1 MKAYQTIEWLCIQ
14 TCTLYKD
21 IFMII
26 KATHLAQYIE
36 ESKPTKDSRIL
47 LFITREEKEKLQKI
61 SLSTGMSM
69 NEIVRRSLFNTILMM

>member
-1 MKAYQTIEWLCIQ
+1 
-14 TCTLYKD
+14 
-21 IFMII
+21 MII

-47 LFITREEKEKLQKI
+47 LFITKEEKEKLQK
-61 SLSTGMSM
+61 LSQAAGMSM

>member
-1 MKAYQTIEWLCIQ
+1 MKASQTIEWLSSE

-26 KATHLAQYIE
+26 KATHLTQYIE

-47 LFITREEKEKLQKI
+47 LFITREEKEKLQK
-61 SLSTGMSM
+61 LSQTTGMSM
-69 NEIVRRSLFNTILMM
+69 NEIVRRSLFNTIIMM

>member
-1 MKAYQTIEWLCIQ
+1 MKAYQTIKKLGSE

-21 IFMII
+21 LSMII

-47 LFITREEKEKLQKI
+47 LFITREEKEKLQK
-61 SLSTGMSM
+61 LSQTTGMSM

>member
-1 MKAYQTIEWLCIQ
+1 MGSE

-47 LFITREEKEKLQKI
+47 LFITREEKAKLQK
-61 SLSTGMSM
+61 LSQTTGMSM